1 MTTDEL
7 LKAVNEAKLTP
18 EQLTQVLGVS
28 ALLVQREAY
37 RSKEAAIRA
46 EAAKVA
52 QEFEAA
58 AQAEHAKFVAADN
71 ALQTP

>member
-1 MTTDEL
+1 MTIEEL
-7 LKAVNEAKLTP
+7 LKAVNESVPNSDTLK
-18 EQLTQVLGVS
+18 QVLGAS
-28 ALLVQREAY
+28 LLLVQRESY

-58 AQAEHAKFVAADN
+58 AQAEHEKFLAADS
-71 ALQTP
+71 ALQQP